1 MNEVI
6 RLLLELQGMVNQGYN
21 IDDAKLDLAMQTL
34 QNAHDNSVD
43 NQMLLNR
50 EQRKHRKELYKDCV
64 KAMKKYVKQ
73 CLLDDKDI
81 REQLIKQQ
89 WKNI

>member
-34 QNAHDNSVD
+34 QNAHDNSID
-43 NQMLLNR
+43 NHIFLTS
-50 EQRKHRKELYKDCV
+50 EQRKHRKELYEDCV

-73 CLLDDKDI
+73 CLLDDSEI
-81 REQLIKQQ
+81 RNRLYKSQ
-89 WKNI
+89 